1 MGWDSQAKHIMWYGL
16 SVYESILSFVI
27 FDYTRP
33 FDLVRFKVISDYKCI
48 YCVYIY
54 MIMYTISIYH

>member
-54 MIMYTISIYH
+54 I